1 MKGLLTTTQRSSQRG
16 ATAIEFS
23 IVFALLFGI
32 FWAII
37 SYALPF
43 FLYQTMNH
51 AVSEAARYTI
61 RVSPEQSDGDIVAL
75 TESELFN
82 QQLNI
87 LPNKF
92 KSLLIT
98 ANETPVSVVTTTL
111 DGTAYRTVNVELHYP
126 GCSTNSQQSCFVP
139 AINLF
144 GVSIPNLSGFTVSAQ
159 YRLARE

>member
-1 MKGLLTTTQRSSQRG
+1 MKGRLISAQHSGQHG
-16 ATAIEFS
+16 AAAIEFS
-23 IVFALLFGI
+23 IVFALLFGV

-51 AVSEAARYTI
+51 AVSEAARYAI
-61 RVSPEQSDGDIVAL
+61 RISPEQSDGEIIAL

-98 ANETPVSVVTTTL
+98 ANEAPVSVVTTTL
-111 DGTAYRTVNVELHYP
+111 DSTDYRTVNVELHYP
-126 GCSTNSQQSCFVP
+126 GCSTSSQQSCFVP
-139 AINLF
+139 AINLL

-159 YRLARE
+159 YRLTRE